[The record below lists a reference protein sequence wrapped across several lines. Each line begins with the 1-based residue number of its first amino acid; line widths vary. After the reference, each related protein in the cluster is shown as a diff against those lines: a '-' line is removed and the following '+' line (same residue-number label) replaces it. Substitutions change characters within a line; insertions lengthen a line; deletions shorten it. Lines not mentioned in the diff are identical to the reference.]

1 MCDWCGNASSFAAGW
16 WWVIPIAAMA
26 LCILICF
33 FTRFR
38 FTGWRCCLPS
48 GARRDDWTEIKKE
61 IGWLKE
67 EIKRIKEKG

>member
-1 MCDWCGNASSFAAGW
+1 MCGWCGNASSFAGGW

-38 FTGWRCCLPS
+38 FAGRCGRRPG

-61 IGWLKE
+61 IGSLKE
-67 EIKRIKEKG
+67 EIDKIKEK